1 MHPTRK
7 ASVAALAALGIAM
20 AGGAAAHHGWSGYDA
35 SKLLTLAGTVQ
46 SAAFQSPHAML
57 TLDADGKVWRVVLAP
72 PSRMERR
79 GLASGSIEAGEQ
91 VSVEGY
97 AHRDEVDE
105 LRAERITVKGSTIEL
120 R

>member
-1 MHPTRK
+1 MHRTRK
-7 ASVAALAALGIAM
+7 AGLAALAALGIGM
-20 AGGAAAHHGWSGYDA
+20 TGSAAAHHGWSGYDA
-35 SKLLTLAGTVQ
+35 SKLLTLTGTVQ

-79 GLASGSIEAGEQ
+79 GLPSGSIETGEQ

-97 AHRDEVDE
+97 AHRNEADE
-105 LRAERITVKGSTIEL
+105 LRAERISVKGSTIEL